1 MSTVQ
6 LELPPKLIPVFSG
19 PARYRGAH
27 GGRGSG
33 KTRSFALMT
42 AVRAYMFAEDNVS
55 GVIFCGREFMNSLE
69 DSSMEEIK
77 QAIRETPWLDAY
89 FDIGERYI
97 RTKNRRVH
105 YVFAGLRHNLDSIK
119 SKARILIAWIDEAEG
134 VSEVALQ
141 KLLPTVR
148 ADDSEVWLSWNPER
162 DGSPVDQRFRKN
174 VPGDAKIVEL
184 NYEDN
189 PWFPSV
195 LDGERRRDQQ
205 VLDPETYAWIWDGAY
220 RENSVAQIFANKY
233 RISEFE
239 PSADWDG
246 PYFGLDFGFSQDPT
260 AGVKLWIRGRTLY
273 VEREAG
279 GIEIEND
286 DMAALLIKELPDIE
300 KHVVVADNARPELI
314 SHLKKRDPN
323 GNRPNLPKIEP
334 CAKGKGSVE
343 DGISFMKTFDE
354 IVVHARCKETIK
366 EFRMYSYKV
375 DRLSGDVL
383 TDIVDKWN
391 HYMDAI
397 RYALEKVR
405 KKSTFAAA

>member
-1 MSTVQ
+1 MTTAKI
-6 LELPPKLIPVFSG
+6 ELPPKLIPVFSG
-19 PARYRGAH
+19 KARYRGAH

-42 AVRAYMFAEDNVS
+42 AVRAYMFAEANIS

-97 RTKNRRVH
+97 RTRNRRVH
-105 YVFAGLRHNLDSIK
+105 YVFAGLRHNVDSIK

-148 ADDSEVWLSWNPER
+148 EDDSEVWVTWNPER
-162 DGSPVDQRFRKN
+162 DGSPVDLRFRKT
-174 VPGDAKIVEL
+174 VSDDAKIVEL
-184 NYEDN
+184 SYSDN
-189 PWFPSV
+189 PWFPAV
-195 LDGERRRDQQ
+195 LDGERLRDQRT
-205 VLDPETYAWIWDGAY
+205 LDPETYAWIWDGAY

-233 RISEFE
+233 RIAEFE
-239 PSADWDG
+239 PAADWDG

-273 VEREAG
+273 VERECG

-286 DMAALLIKELPDIE
+286 DMAALLIKELPRIE
-300 KHVVVADNARPELI
+300 EHVVVADNARPELI

-323 GNRPNLPKIEP
+323 GNRPNLPKIEA

>member
-1 MSTVQ
+1 MQVNFPWWA
-6 LELPPKLIPVFSG
+6 EKLFKPY
-19 PARYRGAH
+19 RYKVLW

-33 KTRSFALMT
+33 KSY
-42 AVRAYMFAEDNVS
+42 AVADVLLIKGASSPRRVLCA
-55 GVIFCGREFMNSLE
+55 REFQNSLG
-69 DSSMEEIK
+69 DSVHHLLAQRIDALGLNGFYEV
-77 QAIRETPWLDAY
+77 QRETILGMNGTS
-89 FDIGERYI
+89 FIFKGVRNNI
-97 RTKNRRVH
+97 Q
-105 YVFAGLRHNLDSIK
+105 SIK
-119 SKARILIAWIDEAEG
+119 SLSGITDLWLEEAQTVSKPSWDVLIPTIREAG
-134 VSEVALQ
+134 SEIYVTFNPLHDTDPTYQMFIANEPDADAYVQ
-141 KLLPTVR
+141 KVNWR
-148 ADDSEVWLSWNPER
+148 
-162 DGSPVDQRFRKN
+162 
-174 VPGDAKIVEL
+174 
-184 NYEDN
+184 DN
-189 PWFPSV
+189 PHWPAE
-195 LDGERRRDQQ
+195 LETERARLMRN
-205 VLDPETYAWIWDGAY
+205 DPEMYQHVYEGECVSRTD
-220 RENSVAQIFANKY
+220 AQIFANKY

-239 PSADWDG
+239 PGADWDG

-273 VEREAG
+273 VERECG

-286 DMAALLIKELPDIE
+286 DMAALLIKELPEIE